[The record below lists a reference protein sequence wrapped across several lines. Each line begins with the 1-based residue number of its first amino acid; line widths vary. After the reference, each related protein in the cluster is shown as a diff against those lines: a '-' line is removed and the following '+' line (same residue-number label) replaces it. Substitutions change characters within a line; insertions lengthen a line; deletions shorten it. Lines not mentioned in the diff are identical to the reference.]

1 MVAYGTEKPQAYR
14 PRLVDERLQRLL
26 STFGAVE
33 IRGTKW
39 CGKSWAALV
48 FGESVVHLD
57 DPNVKAL
64 AEADPALALQGARPH
79 VVDEWQEAPSTWDA
93 TRRAVD
99 AAGGE
104 RGLFILTGSSTPA
117 KDAVTHSGAG
127 RIARVDMST
136 MTLWERGLSTGS
148 VSLSG
153 LFESAFDPSAC
164 ETSLA
169 PLADAICCGG
179 WPALVGAD
187 AQTAAEVIDQYLDA
201 MFEVSV
207 PKKGGT
213 PDMARRIVSS
223 LARNVATAATLQTIA
238 QDASLGDEAGAPAA
252 STVTSYLNM
261 LEDMYVIE
269 GLHGWDAP
277 VRAKSRLRTKPN
289 ATSPTRPSRPPRSAW
304 GRRGC
309 SPTGRPSASSSSRC
323 ASTTCGLIPR
333 ACRAP
338 TPDRFA
344 TTAIRTG
351 WRSTSSSSFATAAG
365 QRWRSSSARP
375 RCPTASGTSS
385 ACAKRSPPTRRPA
398 TPSPSFALLSPRR
411 LPSAATTPPMMSTFF
426 LSPLCGSKRSRR
438 PECKQGRRCV
448 RCDAAGCAR
457 VDVGGCRGFA
467 CGCPPCSCTIA
478 IVHRGG
484 MRA

>member
-1 MVAYGTEKPQAYR
+1 MVVYGTEKPQAYR
-14 PRLVDERLQRLL
+14 PRLVDGRLQRLL

-39 CGKSWAALV
+39 CGKSWAALA

-64 AEADPALALQGARPH
+64 AEVDPALALQGARPH
-79 VVDEWQEAPSTWDA
+79 VVDEWQEVPSTWDA

-104 RGLFILTGSSTPA
+104 RGMFILTGSSTPA

-136 MTLWERGLSTGS
+136 MTLWERGLSTGT

-153 LFESAFDPSAC
+153 LFEGAFAPSAC

-169 PLADAICCGG
+169 PLADVICCGG
-179 WPALVGAD
+179 WPALIGAD
-187 AQTAAEVIDQYLDA
+187 TQTAAEVVDQYLDA

-213 PDMARRIVSS
+213 PDMARRIAGS

-252 STVTSYLNM
+252 STVTFYLNM

-277 VRAKSRLRTKPN
+277 VRAKSRLRTKPK
-289 ATSPTRPSRPPRSAW
+289 RYFVDPS
-304 GRRGC
+304 
-309 SPTGRPSASSSSRC
+309 
-323 ASTTCGLIPR
+323 IP
-333 ACRAP
+333 
-338 TPDRFA
+338 
-344 TTAIRTG
+344 
-351 WRSTSSSSFATAAG
+351 AAALG
-365 QRWRSSSARP
+365 MGPER
-375 RCPTASGTSS
+375 
-385 ACAKRSPPTRRPA
+385 
-398 TPSPSFALLSPRR
+398 LLSDGQTFGLLFESLCVHDLRVYIAC
-411 LPSAATTPPMMSTFF
+411 LPGAHP
-426 LSPLCGSKRSRR
+426 GSLRYYGDSDGL
-438 PECKQGRRCV
+438 E
-448 RCDAAGCAR
+448 
-457 VDVGGCRGFA
+457 VDVVIELRDGRWAALEIKLGEAKVPDGIRNIERLREKVASNPAARNPKPEFCAVVTAMSPFCRYDA
-467 CGCPPCSCTIA
+467 
-478 IVHRGG
+478 VHDVYVFPITALRP
-484 MRA
+484 

>member
-39 CGKSWAALV
+39 CGKSWAALA

-64 AEADPALALQGARPH
+64 AEADPMLALQGARPH
-79 VVDEWQEAPSTWDA
+79 VVDEWQEVPSTWDA

-136 MTLWERGLSTGS
+136 MTLWERSLSTGS

-153 LFESAFDPSAC
+153 LFEGVFNPSAC

-187 AQTAAEVIDQYLDA
+187 AQTAAEVVDQYLDA

-213 PDMARRIVSS
+213 PDMARRIVGS

-261 LEDMYVIE
+261 LEGMYVIE
-269 GLHGWDAP
+269 SLPGWDAP
-277 VRAKSRLRTKPN
+277 VRAKSRLRTKPKRYFADSSIPAAALGMGPERLLSDGQTFGLLFESLCVHDLRAYAACLPGAHPGSLRYYGDSDGLEVDVVIELRDGRWAALEIKLGEAKVPDGIRN
-289 ATSPTRPSRPPRSAW
+289 IERLREKVASNPAARNPKPEFCAVVTATSPF
-304 GRRGC
+304 
-309 SPTGRPSASSSSRC
+309 
-323 ASTTCGLIPR
+323 
-333 ACRAP
+333 CRY
-338 TPDRFA
+338 
-344 TTAIRTG
+344 
-351 WRSTSSSSFATAAG
+351 
-365 QRWRSSSARP
+365 
-375 RCPTASGTSS
+375 
-385 ACAKRSPPTRRPA
+385 
-398 TPSPSFALLSPRR
+398 
-411 LPSAATTPPMMSTFF
+411 
-426 LSPLCGSKRSRR
+426 
-438 PECKQGRRCV
+438 
-448 RCDAAGCAR
+448 DAAH
-457 VDVGGCRGFA
+457 DVYVFPITALR
-467 CGCPPCSCTIA
+467 P
-478 IVHRGG
+478 
-484 MRA
+484 

>member
-39 CGKSWAALV
+39 CGKSWAALA
-48 FGESVVHLD
+48 FGESEADLD

-79 VVDEWQEAPSTWDA
+79 VVDEWQEVPSTWDA

-153 LFESAFDPSAC
+153 LFEGAFDPSAC

-187 AQTAAEVIDQYLDA
+187 AQTAAEVVGQYLDA

-252 STVTSYLNM
+252 STVTSYLKI
-261 LEDMYVIE
+261 LEGMYVIE

-277 VRAKSRLRTKPN
+277 VRAKSRLRTKPKRYF
-289 ATSPTRPSRPPRSAW
+289 ADPSIPAAALGMGPERLLSD
-304 GRRGC
+304 GQ
-309 SPTGRPSASSSSRC
+309 TF
-323 ASTTCGLIPR
+323 GLLFESLCVHDLR
-333 ACRAP
+333 AYTACLPGA

-344 TTAIRTG
+344 TTATRTG

-398 TPSPSFALLSPRR
+398 TPSPSFCAVVTATSP
-411 LPSAATTPPMMSTFF
+411 F
-426 LSPLCGSKRSRR
+426 SRY
-438 PECKQGRRCV
+438 
-448 RCDAAGCAR
+448 DAAH
-457 VDVGGCRGFA
+457 DVYVFPITALRQ
-467 CGCPPCSCTIA
+467 
-478 IVHRGG
+478 
-484 MRA
+484 

>member
-39 CGKSWAALV
+39 CGKSWAALA

-79 VVDEWQEAPSTWDA
+79 VVDEWQEVPSTWDA
-93 TRRAVD
+93 TRRAID
-99 AAGGE
+99 AAGG
-104 RGLFILTGSSTPA
+104 
-117 KDAVTHSGAG
+117 
-127 RIARVDMST
+127 
-136 MTLWERGLSTGS
+136 ERGLSTGS

-153 LFESAFDPSAC
+153 LFEGAFDPSAC

-179 WPALVGAD
+179 WPSLVGAD
-187 AQTAAEVIDQYLDA
+187 AQTAAEVVDQYLDA

-223 LARNVATAATLQTIA
+223 LARNVAAAATLQTIA

-252 STVTSYLNM
+252 STVTSYLKM
-261 LEDMYVIE
+261 LEGMYVIE

-277 VRAKSRLRTKPN
+277 VRAKSRLRTKPKRYFADPSIPAAALGMGPERLLSDGQAFGLLFESLCVHDLRAYTACLPGAHPGSLRYYGDSDGLEVDVVIELRDGRWAALEIKLGEAKVPDGIKN
-289 ATSPTRPSRPPRSAW
+289 IERLREKVASNPAARNPKPEFCAVVTATSPF
-304 GRRGC
+304 
-309 SPTGRPSASSSSRC
+309 
-323 ASTTCGLIPR
+323 
-333 ACRAP
+333 CRY
-338 TPDRFA
+338 
-344 TTAIRTG
+344 
-351 WRSTSSSSFATAAG
+351 
-365 QRWRSSSARP
+365 
-375 RCPTASGTSS
+375 
-385 ACAKRSPPTRRPA
+385 
-398 TPSPSFALLSPRR
+398 
-411 LPSAATTPPMMSTFF
+411 
-426 LSPLCGSKRSRR
+426 
-438 PECKQGRRCV
+438 
-448 RCDAAGCAR
+448 DAAH
-457 VDVGGCRGFA
+457 DVYVFPITALRQ
-467 CGCPPCSCTIA
+467 
-478 IVHRGG
+478 
-484 MRA
+484 

>member
-39 CGKSWAALV
+39 CGKSWAALA
-48 FGESVVHLD
+48 FGQSVVHLD

-79 VVDEWQEAPSTWDA
+79 VVDEWQEVPSTWDA

-104 RGLFILTGSSTPA
+104 RGL
-117 KDAVTHSGAG
+117 
-127 RIARVDMST
+127 
-136 MTLWERGLSTGS
+136 STGS

-153 LFESAFDPSAC
+153 LFEGAFDPSAC

-187 AQTAAEVIDQYLDA
+187 AQTAAEVVGQYLDA

-213 PDMARRIVSS
+213 PDMARRIVGS

-269 GLHGWDAP
+269 GLRGWDAP
-277 VRAKSRLRTKPN
+277 VRAKSRLRTKPKRYFADPSIPAAALGMGPERLLSDGQAFGLLFESLCVHDLRAYTACLPGAHPGSLRYYGDSDGLEVDVVIELRDGRWAALEIKLGEAKVPDGIRN
-289 ATSPTRPSRPPRSAW
+289 IERLREKVASNPAARNPKPEFCAVVTATSPF
-304 GRRGC
+304 
-309 SPTGRPSASSSSRC
+309 
-323 ASTTCGLIPR
+323 
-333 ACRAP
+333 CRY
-338 TPDRFA
+338 
-344 TTAIRTG
+344 
-351 WRSTSSSSFATAAG
+351 
-365 QRWRSSSARP
+365 
-375 RCPTASGTSS
+375 
-385 ACAKRSPPTRRPA
+385 
-398 TPSPSFALLSPRR
+398 
-411 LPSAATTPPMMSTFF
+411 
-426 LSPLCGSKRSRR
+426 
-438 PECKQGRRCV
+438 
-448 RCDAAGCAR
+448 DAAH
-457 VDVGGCRGFA
+457 DVYVFPITALRQ
-467 CGCPPCSCTIA
+467 
-478 IVHRGG
+478 
-484 MRA
+484 

>member
-1 MVAYGTEKPQAYR
+1 MVVYGTEKPQAYR

-39 CGKSWAALV
+39 CGKSWAALA

-79 VVDEWQEAPSTWDA
+79 VVDEWQEVPSTWDA

-104 RGLFILTGSSTPA
+104 RGMFILTGSSTPA

-136 MTLWERGLSTGS
+136 MTLWERGLSTGA

-153 LFESAFDPSAC
+153 LFEGAFAPSAC

-179 WPALVGAD
+179 WPALVGTD
-187 AQTAAEVIDQYLDA
+187 AQTAAEVVDQYLDA

-213 PDMARRIVSS
+213 PDMARRIAGS

-238 QDASLGDEAGAPAA
+238 QDASLGDGAVAPAA
-252 STVTSYLNM
+252 STVTFYLNM

-269 GLHGWDAP
+269 ALHGWDAP
-277 VRAKSRLRTKPN
+277 VRAKSRLRTKPK
-289 ATSPTRPSRPPRSAW
+289 RYFVDPS
-304 GRRGC
+304 
-309 SPTGRPSASSSSRC
+309 
-323 ASTTCGLIPR
+323 IP
-333 ACRAP
+333 
-338 TPDRFA
+338 
-344 TTAIRTG
+344 
-351 WRSTSSSSFATAAG
+351 AAVLG
-365 QRWRSSSARP
+365 MGPER
-375 RCPTASGTSS
+375 
-385 ACAKRSPPTRRPA
+385 
-398 TPSPSFALLSPRR
+398 LLSDGQTFGLLFESLCVHDLRVYTACLPGAHPGSLRYYGDSDGLEVDVIIELRDGRWAALEIKLGEAKVSDGIRNIER
-411 LPSAATTPPMMSTFF
+411 LREKVSSNPAARNPKPEFCAVVTAMSPF
-426 LSPLCGSKRSRR
+426 CRY
-438 PECKQGRRCV
+438 
-448 RCDAAGCAR
+448 DAAH
-457 VDVGGCRGFA
+457 DVYVFPITALR
-467 CGCPPCSCTIA
+467 P
-478 IVHRGG
+478 
-484 MRA
+484 